1 MSYSD
6 LCDCNTVPEPGWFIK
21 ERGLF
26 GFTIQETGKP
36 EGTALDS
43 TWHPVRAS
51 CGLPCGWKADAQSRH
66 IWRRGKGPGF
76 PGWLMH
82 SHGNGMNSLR
92 TWMPPTRLHFLTL
105 PSEDQTSPGVLVGV
119 NPSTPWPVRHVL
131 EEIVKASYVVAA
143 FRNRTE
149 L

>member
-1 MSYSD
+1 
-6 LCDCNTVPEPGWFIK
+6 
-21 ERGLF
+21 
-26 GFTIQETGKP
+26 
-36 EGTALDS
+36 
-43 TWHPVRAS
+43 
-51 CGLPCGWKADAQSRH
+51 
-66 IWRRGKGPGF
+66 
-76 PGWLMH
+76 
-82 SHGNGMNSLR
+82 
-92 TWMPPTRLHFLTL
+92 MPPTRLHFLTL